1 MRSPT
6 VSRDQITSTYELIRP
21 YLRRT
26 PMLESKP
33 PIWSS
38 AAARLPSSWSS
49 CSTRDRSRRVAR
61 LPICCRVPCRTRE
74 WWRHRAA
81 IMDSPLPMPRTS
93 WGSLRPSSCRTCARR
108 PSRSASGAWLQTWSS
123 PANGTPMHSTR
134 AAASRPNPRHWKFT
148 PSIKSRHCVDKA
160 RSDWKWS
167 RPQIDTLLIA
177 VGGGGLLG
185 GVAAWFDGKV
195 KLIAVEPRAAPTLYR
210 ALEAGQPVD
219 AEAGGIAADSLAP
232 SQVSAAPM
240 SRGR

>member
-1 MRSPT
+1 M
-6 VSRDQITSTYELIRP
+6 
-21 YLRRT
+21 
-26 PMLESKP
+26 
-33 PIWSS
+33 
-38 AAARLPSSWSS
+38 
-49 CSTRDRSRRVAR
+49 
-61 LPICCRVPCRTRE
+61 
-74 WWRHRAA
+74 
-81 IMDSPLPMPRTS
+81 
-93 WGSLRPSSCRTCARR
+93 
-108 PSRSASGAWLQTWSS
+108 
-123 PANGTPMHSTR
+123 
-134 AAASRPNPRHWKFT
+134 
-148 PSIKSRHCVDKA
+148 DKA

-240 SRGR
+240 SPRQMSG